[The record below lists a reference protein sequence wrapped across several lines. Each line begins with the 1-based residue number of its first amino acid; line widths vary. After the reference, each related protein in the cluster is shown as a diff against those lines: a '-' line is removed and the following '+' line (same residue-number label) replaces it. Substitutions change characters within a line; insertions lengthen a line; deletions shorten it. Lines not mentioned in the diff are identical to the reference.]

1 MLKSMTGYGNSE
13 LVLPGKKI
21 SIEIKSLNSKNI
33 DTAIKVPHF
42 YREKE
47 LDIRKI
53 LQERLE
59 RGKVDL
65 SIFYEL
71 NENVASST
79 INKDIFRLYYNQLRE
94 LAGELQINESDLVP
108 SILKLPDTIRS
119 EKMELHP
126 EEWEQL
132 KAALNQAIDKLDNF
146 RITEG
151 KSIGEE
157 LARRTAIIE
166 EYLTQIVDFEKERTI
181 RIRERIS
188 RNLLEILSPEKIDQD
203 RLEQEMIYYLEKLDI
218 SEEKSRLSQH
228 CQYFKETLDEQG
240 ASGKKLAFITQEM
253 GREINTLGSKASDS
267 SIQHVVVKMKDEL
280 EKIKEQVLNIL

>member
-1 MLKSMTGYGNSE
+1 MLKSMTGFGNSE
-13 LVLPGKKI
+13 LILPGKKI

-59 RGKVDL
+59 RGKIDL

-71 NENVASST
+71 NENVATST
-79 INKDIFRLYYNQLRE
+79 INKEIFKLYYRQLSE
-94 LAGELQINESDLVP
+94 LADELGINESDLVP
-108 SILKLPDTIRS
+108 SILKLPDTIRN
-119 EKMELHP
+119 EKMELDP
-126 EEWEQL
+126 EEWEKL
-132 KAALNQAIDKLDNF
+132 KESLNLAIDKLDSF
-146 RITEG
+146 RTTEG
-151 KSIGEE
+151 KVIREE
-157 LARRTAIIE
+157 LYKRTGIIQD
-166 EYLTQIVDFEKERTI
+166 YLTHIEDFEKERTL

-188 RNLLEILSPEKIDQD
+188 RNLQDIIGPEKIDQD

-228 CQYFKETLDEQG
+228 CRYFQESLDDQG

-267 SIQHVVVKMKDEL
+267 SIQHIVVKMKDEL

>member
-1 MLKSMTGYGNSE
+1 MTGYGNSE